1 MNEEIVEQLQEI
13 LNNLQEII
21 DQLDND
27 NPDVALIYLLDPAF
41 SNCQEVHEKLNV

>member
-27 NPDVALIYLLDPAF
+27 NPDVSKSAQR
-41 SNCQEVHEKLNV
+41 NQTM

>member
-27 NPDVALIYLLDPAF
+27 NPDVALRGCLKSRTSCKKAL
-41 SNCQEVHEKLNV
+41 SV

>member
-21 DQLDND
+21 DHRTY
-27 NPDVALIYLLDPAF
+27 ALTG
-41 SNCQEVHEKLNV
+41 NTK